1 MLNMIKQWFD
11 PPMFEGDGEKTRQA
25 ALLTAILTAVW
36 FYSVALILIEWF
48 GGKFSVSLILL
59 NVFGSAFLLLL
70 RKWLQRGNLMLVGGI
85 LEILAFVWITL
96 AAINLGTIRTPTTG
110 NYIVIVIVAGVLFG
124 WKGFLFSTLASS
136 MAVLGLIAAENAGVL
151 PTPDYTVNLT
161 QWFTYT
167 GLFAVTGGLS
177 LYAMRVMQRA
187 LSRAEKEIAERERVE
202 VERKRAE
209 EALQDA
215 NQQLRVHLAEIE
227 QLQSELREQVL
238 RDPLTGLYNRRYL
251 DEAVARE
258 IARSEREGRH
268 LSVIISDIDYFKKVN
283 DLYGHQVGDRFLVQI
298 ASLLK
303 AYVRGYDVVC
313 RYGGE
318 EFLLVLPGADAASA
332 CKRAEIIREK
342 CAELFIQHN
351 GSNLHVTLS
360 FGVATYPTHGGAAE
374 EVILKA
380 DQALYRSKA
389 AGRNRV
395 TIWDEGMEQASP

>member
-25 ALLTAILTAVW
+25 ALLAAILTAVW

-187 LSRAEKEIAERERVE
+187 LSRAEKEILERERVE

-215 NQQLRVHLAEIE
+215 NQKLRVHLAEIE

-268 LSVIISDIDYFKKVN
+268 LSVIISI
-283 DLYGHQVGDRFLVQI
+283 
-298 ASLLK
+298 S
-303 AYVRGYDVVC
+303 
-313 RYGGE
+313 
-318 EFLLVLPGADAASA
+318 
-332 CKRAEIIREK
+332 
-342 CAELFIQHN
+342 
-351 GSNLHVTLS
+351 
-360 FGVATYPTHGGAAE
+360 
-374 EVILKA
+374 
-380 DQALYRSKA
+380 
-389 AGRNRV
+389 
-395 TIWDEGMEQASP
+395 

>member
-318 EFLLVLPGADAASA
+318 EFLLVLPGADTASA

-395 TIWDEGMEQASP
+395 TIWAEGMQASP